1 MTTQNKAINQL
12 LSQGIDKAVKK
23 SLEKKEK
30 GKVIS

>member
-1 MTTQNKAINQL
+1 MTTQNQL

-30 GKVIS
+30 GKKKEK

>member
-23 SLEKKEK
+23 SLWKEK
-30 GKVIS
+30 EK